1 MPAGAAS
8 VFSGTAVVRSAAE
21 DPAILVRCGP
31 GGWGDAAASLA
42 AVLPPGTLAVGGYY
56 DSRSYGY
63 SGSPPYY
70 GDRYGAYYGCLDGYP
85 VYYGYGPAPSYRYRS
100 GYRHHR
106 ARPRA
111 TSAGSNGANS
121 LASAPEQACP
131 GFAKAQAQ
139 TNRLSR
145 ITIRRTVLLL

>member
-1 MPAGAAS
+1 MFMGKASIKSTPAAVAAVAGLTVALVAAAVVPAGAAS

-21 DPAILVRCGP
+21 DSAILVRCGP

-106 ARPRA
+106 ARLRA
-111 TSAGSNGANS
+111 TSAGRNGA
-121 LASAPEQACP
+121 
-131 GFAKAQAQ
+131 
-139 TNRLSR
+139 TR
-145 ITIRRTVLLL
+145 